1 MNNETTI
8 DGLLN
13 KLTETRT
20 SLRELQEKERDLKRT
35 KNDLESRII
44 ADLESQGIDR
54 VGNGSCTISIK
65 KEVVPT
71 VEDWDIV
78 QKYIRETG
86 RFELLHKRMS
96 ATAFREILQLE
107 LGVPGVKQT
116 ELTRILFRSK

>member
-54 VGNGSCTISIK
+54 VGNGSCTVSIK

-71 VEDWDIV
+71 VEDWDTV
-78 QKYIRETG
+78 QKYIRSTG

>member
-1 MNNETTI
+1 LNNETTI

-13 KLTETRT
+13 KLTETRI

-71 VEDWDIV
+71 VEDWDTV